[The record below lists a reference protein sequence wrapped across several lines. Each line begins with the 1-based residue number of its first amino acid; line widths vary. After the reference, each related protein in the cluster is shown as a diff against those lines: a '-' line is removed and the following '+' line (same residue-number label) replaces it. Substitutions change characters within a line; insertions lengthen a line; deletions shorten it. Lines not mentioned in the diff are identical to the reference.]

1 MNRRLRPI
9 GLLADP
15 DELDRYLNQRQP
27 LGFLDCLDRRD
38 RISLAPFNNK
48 PLMLEVVSI
57 ERDSDHKEMAQ
68 VNHYSR
74 VKKILKVIDEE

>member
-27 LGFLDCLDRRD
+27 LGILDCLAVTVQSNNPTRR
-38 RISLAPFNNK
+38 RKHVATQPKS
-48 PLMLEVVSI
+48 
-57 ERDSDHKEMAQ
+57 Q
-68 VNHYSR
+68 
-74 VKKILKVIDEE
+74 